1 MPLSLVAGYHLPLS
15 GISPGS
21 REGLNTLVEAPAGES
36 KQSHDAASPSP
47 PDALLA
53 QPPELPPLPP
63 VLEPSSWTAKN
74 LEDPPTCCPV
84 ANDRA
89 PSEES
94 NPSSSM
100 EADGAD
106 NTNKRNETW
115 LLALH
120 AVTACC
126 IAVAAPAVMVA
137 IPFIAAPFVASPSAS
152 QFFRH
157 ATLTCRA

>member
-1 MPLSLVAGYHLPLS
+1 MGTCSIGLLQLDYVVAPLANARGPLSTGR
-15 GISPGS
+15 G
-21 REGLNTLVEAPAGES
+21 
-36 KQSHDAASPSP
+36 
-47 PDALLA
+47 
-53 QPPELPPLPP
+53 
-63 VLEPSSWTAKN
+63 
-74 LEDPPTCCPV
+74 PV

-157 ATLTCRA
+157 ETLTCRA

>member
-1 MPLSLVAGYHLPLS
+1 MWAGAF
-15 GISPGS
+15 G
-21 REGLNTLVEAPAGES
+21 T
-36 KQSHDAASPSP
+36 DAYFTQVV
-47 PDALLA
+47 DFVFA
-53 QPPELPPLPP
+53 QL
-63 VLEPSSWTAKN
+63 
-74 LEDPPTCCPV
+74 
-84 ANDRA
+84 
-89 PSEES
+89 
-94 NPSSSM
+94 
-100 EADGAD
+100 GAD